1 MAKFI
6 YKLQNVLDIKIKL
19 ESQAKTT
26 FSLAAAKLN
35 AEENKL
41 IMLNNRLVECEEKYR
56 QVSLGKLDI
65 AEIKFAKENVEYV
78 KGEIVEQNNVI
89 NRAKK
94 ELEIAR
100 FHLSEAIKDRKIHE
114 KLKEKAFDDF
124 LMEENDNEKKE
135 IDQLVSF
142 RYNNNR
148 KAGED

>member
-41 IMLNNRLVECEEKYR
+41 KMLNERLDECEEKYR
-56 QVSLGKLDI
+56 RVSIGKLDI

-78 KGEIVEQNNVI
+78 KGEIAEQNNVI

-114 KLKEKAFDDF
+114 KLKEKAFQDF